1 MLGLNTEHVLIFVIA
16 VFVLYMIGCRCSCNG
31 NGFRVGGQALELR
44 EDGTYWDVDKQ
55 INPDIRFREQ
65 CCGPNGLS
73 VPGEHALSIKV
84 AQCLQFASAMKQSA
98 MRSDG
103 IPEATERLDNARPVQ
118 SGSPFYNIAA
128 YHEAATALD
137 DYCST

>member
-55 INPDIRFREQ
+55 LNPDIRFREQ
-65 CCGPNGLS
+65 CCGPNGVS
-73 VPGEHALSIKV
+73 DRNPALGIKA
-84 AQCLQFASAMKQSA
+84 AQCLQFGSGMQSG
-98 MRSDG
+98 G
-103 IPEATERLDNARPVQ
+103 IPEATERWDNARPVQ

-137 DYCST
+137 DYCRT